1 MVLRS
6 TRLSSDGERFGLL
19 VANGVGAGAA
29 AGFAGLGLVRP
40 SYVEAGAAS
49 GSLSGFWA
57 VSSALRTWAITIPLL
72 SELVFKQR
80 ITPELLTVAGL
91 VQLGDSALG
100 IRQRNASMTLAPAA
114 MGLVH
119 LASAR
124 VLRADQ

>member
-1 MVLRS
+1 VVLRS
-6 TRLSSDGERFGLL
+6 TRLSSNGERFGLL

-49 GSLSGFWA
+49 
-57 VSSALRTWAITIPLL
+57 
-72 SELVFKQR
+72 
-80 ITPELLTVAGL
+80 PELLTVAGL

>member
-1 MVLRS
+1 MVLGL
-6 TRLSSDGERFGLL
+6 TRLSNNGGRFGLL

-29 AGFAGLGLVRP
+29 AGFAALGLGRP
-40 SYVEAGAAS
+40 SYVEAGSAS

-57 VSSALRTWAITIPLL
+57 ASSALRTWAITVPLL

-80 ITPELLTVAGL
+80 ITPQLLTVAGL

-100 IRQRNASMTLAPAA
+100 IRQRKPSMALAPAA
-114 MGLVH
+114 MGVIH

-124 VLRADQ
+124 VLSG